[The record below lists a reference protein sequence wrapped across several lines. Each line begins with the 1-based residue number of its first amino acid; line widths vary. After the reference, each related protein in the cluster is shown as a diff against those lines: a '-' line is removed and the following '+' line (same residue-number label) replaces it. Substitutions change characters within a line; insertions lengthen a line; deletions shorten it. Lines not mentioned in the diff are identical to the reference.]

1 MAEVPGSSLQE
12 GADYNLDTNLNPELQ
27 KFLDDKILTSE
38 EAQALT
44 DVFDANKLQ
53 ILNVSA
59 ENLQA
64 LREVI
69 WTTKKTVAAITDS
82 EKGIIADIA
91 NSLTR
96 EKESPVVENEL
107 ESPDFSAPMYSVWAE
122 LPDAQDE
129 YIQSVRLQEAE
140 FDEYDVDFWE
150 MNDADFDAYMN
161 QFWDT
166 LQSFKLDSSRDL
178 IPQIKSNKA
187 LTVQLQLHV
196 WAEPDGNLWPNTIE
210 LAQEFIDKNEW
221 VDSIE
226 DILTMNNFQNFEYDS
241 ELNGLDEFT
250 EKYWFLSAQIENTF
264 WLDNYTIASTAGQ
277 ETSWGKILT
286 SPTNAKWL
294 MWITSVIFEDMAM
307 PWQTRK
313 YLKLLQW
320 DNWENKL
327 KTLLDTRDPNGDK
340 ISEMLPD
347 FITDLLISLWEAKSE
362 AQAADIFMKINTIM
376 KSSNTSMFLHPLNL
390 IMGWLYKWF
399 LINVRWKNKWKDVA
413 TLRYNWW
420 SDPRYVQNVENR
432 KQELLKDSRWSEIY
446 KTNDSWSEN
455 LLTS

>member
-1 MAEVPGSSLQE
+1 MALSNIPEAWNREL
-12 GADYNLDTNLNPELQ
+12 DYNLDVNLNPELQ
-27 KFLDDKILTSE
+27 AFLDDGLQSD

-44 DVFDANKLQ
+44 EVFHANVGE
-53 ILNVSA
+53 ILNVSVD
-59 ENLQA
+59 NLKL
-64 LREVI
+64 LREKI
-69 WTTKKTVAAITDS
+69 WTTHKTVWAITDD
-82 EKGIIADIA
+82 EKRVIA
-91 NSLTR
+91 NIANWVNIEPGVS
-96 EKESPVVENEL
+96 VVENEQEL
-107 ESPDFSAPMYSVWAE
+107 SDFSAPLYSVW
-122 LPDAQDE
+122 LDVSDAQDE
-129 YIQSVRLQEAE
+129 YIESVRAHENE
-140 FDEYDVDFWE
+140 FDEYDADFEE
-150 MNDADFDAYMN
+150 MNDADFDAYMD

-166 LQSFKLDSSRDL
+166 LQNFRLDSSKDL
-178 IPQIKSNKA
+178 LPQIKSNKA
-187 LTVQLQLHV
+187 LTMQLQLHV
-196 WAEPDGNLWPNTIE
+196 WADPDGNLWPNTIA
-210 LAQEFIDKNEW
+210 LAQKFINENEW
-221 VDSIE
+221 VDSME

-277 ETSWGKILT
+277 ETSWGKTLT

-327 KTLLDTRDPNGDK
+327 KTLLDTIGPNGDK

-413 TLRYNWW
+413 TLRYNWG